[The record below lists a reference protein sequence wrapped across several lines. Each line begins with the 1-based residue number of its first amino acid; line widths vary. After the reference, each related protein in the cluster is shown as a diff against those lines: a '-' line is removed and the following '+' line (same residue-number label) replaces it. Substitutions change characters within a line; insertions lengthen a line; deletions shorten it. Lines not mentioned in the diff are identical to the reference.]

1 MCLLHAKD
9 KKAVANSRSGNF
21 YYIMAVLSIFNE
33 ILKKSVVFASE
44 RDISCS
50 ISQNSRSTLI
60 PVLVL

>member
-33 ILKKSVVFASE
+33 ILKSPSCLHLKEIYPALFPKTVV
-44 RDISCS
+44 RH
-50 ISQNSRSTLI
+50 
-60 PVLVL
+60 